1 MLTIICGEDSIASR
15 NYFLDQQKI
24 FTEKSFEIVNV
35 DYRQVLELDESEAS
49 SASLFTQK
57 RVYFTSSLNRKVLKK
72 LNVKTEK
79 KIKDIIASTKIQL
92 FDWEEES
99 SSRDLKSIK
108 GIVVKE
114 LKPSQTIFKLLDSC
128 HPGNLKQFI
137 FTKKTVSES
146 TEDIFIFIM
155 LARHTRNILI
165 TKLGERLPKLMS
177 WQVAKLANQAKYWK
191 LENLINFYQGLHRI
205 DVNSKTGSTPYSVK
219 KSLDILACYYLS

>member
-1 MLTIICGEDSIASR
+1 MLTIICGEDSISSR
-15 NYFLDQQKI
+15 NYFLEQEKI
-24 FTEKSFEIVNV
+24 YREKNFEIVNI

-57 RVYFTSSLNRKVLKK
+57 RVYFTSNLNKKVLKK
-72 LNVKTEK
+72 LNIKNEK
-79 KIKDIIASTKIQL
+79 KIKDIIASIKIQL
-92 FDWEEES
+92 FDWEEET

-108 GIVVKE
+108 GVVIKE

-128 HPGNLKQFI
+128 YPGNLKQFI
-137 FTKKTVSES
+137 SSLETISES

-155 LARHTRNILI
+155 LARHIRNILI

-177 WQVAKLANQAKYWK
+177 WQIAKLSNQAKYWQ

-205 DVNSKTGSTPYSVK
+205 DVNSKTNSPYSIK
-219 KSLDILACYYLS
+219 KSLDILACYYL

>member
-1 MLTIICGEDSIASR
+1 MLTIICGEDSISSR
-15 NYFLDQQKI
+15 NYFLDQQKL
-24 FTEKSFEIVNV
+24 FAQKGYEIVNV
-35 DYRQVLELDESEAS
+35 DYRLVLELDESEAS

-57 RVYFTSSLNRKVLKK
+57 RAYFTSNLNKKVLKK

-79 KIKDIIASTKIQL
+79 RIKDIIASNKILL
-92 FDWEEES
+92 FDWEEET

-108 GIVVKE
+108 GVVIKE

-128 HPGNLKQFI
+128 YPGNLKQFVSSL
-137 FTKKTVSES
+137 KTISES

-155 LARHTRNILI
+155 LARHLRNILI

-177 WQVAKLANQAKYWK
+177 WQIAKLSNQAKYWS

-205 DVNSKTGSTPYSVK
+205 DVNTKTSNSPYSIS
-219 KSLDILACYYLS
+219 KSLDILACYYL